1 MSYSSCKLSPKDVVV
16 RKGSSL
22 ATFPEQKVLTG
33 KRKDSSDFP
42 KHDTDKLETHFI
54 WHKKVKK
61 EEKEKIPLQLL
72 KKRQKR
78 KAEENAKEL
87 EELKRMRKERE
98 KIRQEAREVREKEE
112 RKRAAE
118 QELAWSKEQEESFFL
133 NQVPLRSQIRLEQGR
148 AQPVDFLARYVTS
161 VNQLDI
167 ENIETEDPLRILNNL
182 AEQDLEDLIEDIK
195 VYKRVHLQPNYQ
207 CSWNRLEQ
215 IANFMLSHAG
225 TSSQRKSHPLNLKI
239 EDEIASILN
248 GKTISQLKHLKK
260 NIEEKLQVNKDID
273 VSYWERLLQHIEVT
287 MCRQSLLTEHDKYL
301 KTILKMFREQK
312 RKVSTNIDLSCV
324 LQTNKSEE
332 PKKETVLGAMQT
344 RFLTV
349 KETFLVPCEEEN
361 KIVSEEYDLKF
372 LSFEELPQDITVV
385 DADQDKELLTQARER
400 ILKNMKPRADY
411 SIAPMKIP
419 SCEVTAMD
427 ESSDRKSIEE
437 TRVKVLSQFRKQQEE
452 SLSKEEK
459 LLNLPDDC
467 IHEPDLNLE
476 VPVAG
481 LESDKYKPRKPRYLN
496 KIQTGYFWNRYNRTH
511 YDSNKPPPKM
521 VLGYRFNIFYPD
533 LMDKSVMPTYT
544 VTPCKDNKDLSVI
557 RFSAGP
563 PYEDIAFQIVNDR
576 EWDKSERFGFKNWY
590 RSGVLQLWFRFKK
603 MSYRR

>member
-1 MSYSSCKLSPKDVVV
+1 M
-16 RKGSSL
+16 
-22 ATFPEQKVLTG
+22 
-33 KRKDSSDFP
+33 
-42 KHDTDKLETHFI
+42 
-54 WHKKVKK
+54 
-61 EEKEKIPLQLL
+61 IP
-72 KKRQKR
+72 RQ
-78 KAEENAKEL
+78 
-87 EELKRMRKERE
+87 
-98 KIRQEAREVREKEE
+98 
-112 RKRAAE
+112 
-118 QELAWSKEQEESFFL
+118 
-133 NQVPLRSQIRLEQGR
+133 
-148 AQPVDFLARYVTS
+148 YVTS

-195 VYKRVHLQPNYQ
+195 VYKRVHLRPNYQ
-207 CSWNRLEQ
+207 CFWNRLEQ
-215 IANFMLSHAG
+215 IANFMLSYAG
-225 TSSQRKSHPLNLKI
+225 TSQQRKSHPLNLKI

-248 GKTISQLKHLKK
+248 GKKISQLEHLKK
-260 NIEEKLQVNKDID
+260 SIEEKLQINKDID
-273 VSYWERLLQHIEVT
+273 VSYWERLLQHIEVM
-287 MCRQSLLTEHDKYL
+287 MCRQNLLTEHDKYL

-312 RKVSTNIDLSCV
+312 RKVSTNIDLSC
-324 LQTNKSEE
+324 LLHTNKSEQ
-332 PKKETVLGAMQT
+332 PKEETVLGAMQT

-361 KIVSEEYDLKF
+361 KIVPEEYDLKF
-372 LSFEELPQDITVV
+372 LSSKELPQDITVV
-385 DADQDKELLTQARER
+385 DADQDKELLTQSRER

-411 SIAPMKIP
+411 STAPMKVH

-427 ESSDRKSIEE
+427 ESSDTKSIEE
-437 TRVKVLSQFRKQQEE
+437 TRVKVLSQIQKQQEE
-452 SLSKEEK
+452 SQQKRLLSKEEN
-459 LLNLPDDC
+459 LLNLPSVD
-467 IHEPDLNLE
+467 EPDFNLE

-496 KIQTGYFWNRYNRTH
+496 KIQTGYFWNRYNHTH
-511 YDSNKPPPKM
+511 YDSDKPPPKM

-544 VTPCKDNKDLSVI
+544 VTPCKENKDLSVI

-576 EWDKSERFGFKNWY
+576 EWDKSERFGFRNWY